1 MIIQGANS
9 LTEELLKRITE
20 ARKTFMTPANLRGQY
35 TIRMVIGSRYTQQS
49 DVQMTWDEIRQNANN
64 LLE

>member
-1 MIIQGANS
+1 MHSQGENS

-20 ARKTFMTPANLRGQY
+20 AGKTFMTPAKLRGQY

-49 DVQMTWDEIRQNANN
+49 DVQITWDEIRQQTNT
-64 LLE
+64 LLQ